1 MTDLIG
7 VLTDLE
13 GYLGD
18 PNDPASRMP
27 YARIL
32 ELDEREEYPHE
43 LMSPLRRWGLHE
55 WLIPEACGGK
65 AVNVEDGLQLTRLV
79 ARRDPTTATAFMINI
94 IGFMPVWV
102 AGTET
107 QKQHFADLIRTGGS
121 MAWGLS
127 EKAHGS
133 DILANEL
140 SAERVEGGYL
150 LTGEKWTIG
159 NATVADVVMV
169 FARTNAKGGP
179 GGYSI
184 FALDKRTLPAGSWEP
199 VPREH
204 MYGLRG
210 LDMSGVRLHGCFL
223 PDEALIGGA
232 GKGLEIALKSSQL
245 VRTNITSIALGCA
258 DTALRTTLDFAT
270 GRRIFDTT
278 VADIPYSRRQL
289 VECFADLL
297 IGEAVATGAVRG
309 LQANPAQASITSSV
323 AKYFVPTMLE
333 RTMSQLAVVLGAR
346 YYLRDDPRY
355 GMFQKVLRD
364 APVANF
370 ADGNTVVNLKNI
382 ASSLDKLL
390 ATAAA
395 APEPATTEANRRM
408 AVLFDPAA
416 PMGEY
421 RPADQQLFARGVDD
435 VLLGLPASIA
445 ALRRI
450 AAGEGGEQ
458 AKWWGR
464 AADLAES
471 LAGEARRMR
480 ADLDELTA
488 RYGTRD
494 TATSAELF
502 DLAKQYC
509 TLFAVASCVH
519 LWAHGRS
526 SLAAEVDDGAVL
538 LVCLER
544 LRQLLHPTGRV
555 TGAAE
560 DAVVARAM
568 LAMHA
573 GGRLFALRPIPL
585 GAPGC

>member
-13 GYLGD
+13 AFLGD
-18 PNDPASRMP
+18 PNDPRSRMP

-32 ELDEREEYPHE
+32 ELDEREEYPYE
-43 LMSPLRRWGLHE
+43 LLSPLRRWGLHE

-102 AGTET
+102 AGTDE
-107 QKQHFADLIRTGGS
+107 QRQHFADLIRNGGVL
-121 MAWGLS
+121 AWGLS

-140 SAERVEGGYL
+140 TAEKVDGGYL

-184 FALDKRTLPAGSWEP
+184 FAVDKRNLPADGWEP

-223 PDEALIGGA
+223 PDAALIGGP

-270 GRRIFDTT
+270 TRRIFDTD
-278 VADIPYSRRQL
+278 VVDIPYSRRQL
-289 VECFADLL
+289 VECFADVL

-309 LQANPAQASITSSV
+309 LQVNPAQASITSSV
-323 AKYFVPTMLE
+323 AKYFVPTLLE
-333 RTMSQLAVVLGAR
+333 RTLGQLAVVLGAR
-346 YYLRDDPRY
+346 YYLRDDPRH
-355 GMFQKVLRD
+355 GIFQKVLRD

-382 ASSLDKLL
+382 ASQLGALL
-390 ATAAA
+390 ANLAAG
-395 APEPATTEANRRM
+395 PEPATGEAARRV

-435 VLLGLPASIA
+435 VVLALPASVA
-445 ALRRI
+445 ALRAI
-450 AAGEGGEQ
+450 AAGESGAQ
-458 AKWWGR
+458 ARWWAH
-464 AADLAES
+464 AAQ
-471 LAGEARRMR
+471 LAGALLGEADRMR
-480 ADLDELTA
+480 ADLDAVTA
-488 RYGTRD
+488 RYGRD

-502 DLAKQYC
+502 DLARQYC
-509 TLFAVASCVH
+509 VLFAAASVVH
-519 LWAHGRS
+519 LWRYGRG
-526 SLAAEVDDGAVL
+526 SLAPELDSGAVL

-544 LRQLLHPTGRV
+544 LRQVLHPTGRV

-560 DAVVARAM
+560 DAAVAGAM
-568 LAMHA
+568 LALHA
-573 GGRLFALRPIPL
+573 DNRLFALRPVTL
-585 GAPGC
+585 GAAAG